1 MLQWVLLYLQFW
13 KIYSWRILK
22 TMQSV
27 PPPLKPSLWYR
38 YVDDVFALWPHTQQH
53 LLHFKSHLNK
63 QNMSIQFTTEEE
75 NNNKL
80 SFLDVEIERENG
92 HFITS
97 IYRKKTH
104 TDRYLNYKSNHYPRI
119 LSGIVKCLSSR
130 ATSICNSAIL
140 SN

>member
-1 MLQWVLLYLQFW
+1 MYEAIMQKRHQPPISVTKTNFKSKLKVLQWVLLYLQ
-13 KIYSWRILK
+13 IYSWRILK

-27 PPPLKPSLWYR
+27 PPPLNHLSGAGTLMT
-38 YVDDVFALWPHTQQH
+38 FLQPHTQQH

-63 QNMSIQFTTEEE
+63 QNMSMQFTTEEE

-97 IYRKKTH
+97 IYRKKKH
-104 TDRYLNYKSNHYPRI
+104 
-119 LSGIVKCLSSR
+119 LSELQIESPP
-130 ATSICNSAIL
+130 
-140 SN
+140 

>member
-1 MLQWVLLYLQFW
+1 MENLEDNAISTSPFKLF
-13 KIYSWRILK
+13 
-22 TMQSV
+22 
-27 PPPLKPSLWYR
+27 LWCR
-38 YVDDVFALWPHTQQH
+38 YVDDVFALWPHTQQY

-104 TDRYLNYKSNHYPRI
+104 TDCYLNYKSNHHPRI
-119 LSGIVKCLSSR
+119 LSGVVKCLRASVCKCNTRQGISS
-130 ATSICNSAIL
+130 SQNNLPS
-140 SN
+140 

>member
-1 MLQWVLLYLQFW
+1 MENLEDNAISTSPF
-13 KIYSWRILK
+13 
-22 TMQSV
+22 
-27 PPPLKPSLWYR
+27 KPSLWYR

-104 TDRYLNYKSNHYPRI
+104 TDRYLNYKSNHHPRI
-119 LSGIVKCLSSR
+119 V
-130 ATSICNSAIL
+130 
-140 SN
+140 

>member
-1 MLQWVLLYLQFW
+1 
-13 KIYSWRILK
+13 
-22 TMQSV
+22 
-27 PPPLKPSLWYR
+27 
-38 YVDDVFALWPHTQQH
+38 
-53 LLHFKSHLNK
+53 
-63 QNMSIQFTTEEE
+63 MSIQFTTEEE

-104 TDRYLNYKSNHYPRI
+104 TDRYLNYKSNHHPRI
-119 LSGIVKCLSSR
+119 LSGVVKCLSSR

-140 SN
+140 DKELAHLKTTFLANGYPLPVIIETSTITDQKV